1 MVLLMY
7 SPTVYNQSCL
17 WLSSLHSPSKSAIN
31 NASSSLLSS
40 SSSSTVQQSHD
51 WRLVLATGSSL
62 SGYDLFRCAV
72 ILVVTCGLISG
83 NLILALAVNCKYS
96 AGILQFQVRLSSFP
110 ILTYYTYIYIA
121 APILFSVFLFFPSWR
136 WRDWYYKDPSLHSL
150 WRPFTVSYGADW
162 IFPDAHT
169 KSSGCSGVTIR

>member
-51 WRLVLATGSSL
+51 WGLVLATGSSL

-72 ILVVTCGLISG
+72 VLVVTCGLVSG

-110 ILTYYTYIYIA
+110 ILTYYTYIYCGSYS
-121 APILFSVFLFFPSWR
+121 LFRFL
-136 WRDWYYKDPSLHSL
+136 
-150 WRPFTVSYGADW
+150 
-162 IFPDAHT
+162 IFPVMT
-169 KSSGCSGVTIR
+169 LKRLVL